1 MSRFEELSALLE
13 NAWCPYSGFQVAAI
27 VVTEEGRAFRGVN
40 VESAAYPTTICA
52 ERNAIQT
59 AVTEGCR
66 PGAIVEVHLLARNRE
81 GEYQSVYPCG
91 ACRQVIAEQS
101 LLRAEVFVYDGE
113 GGIRRHGIGE
123 LLPHAF
129 FLEEGRTDS

>member
-1 MSRFEELSALLE
+1 VNRFGELTALLE
-13 NAWCPYSGFQVAAI
+13 NAWCPYSGFHVAAI
-27 VVTEEGRAFRGVN
+27 VVTEAGRVFRGVN

-66 PGAIVEVHLLARNRE
+66 PGEIVEVHLLARNRE

-101 LLRAEVFVYDGE
+101 LQRAEVFVYDGN
-113 GGIRRHGIGE
+113 GTTRRHAIEE
-123 LLPHAF
+123 LLPYAF
-129 FLEEGRTDS
+129 VLEEEG